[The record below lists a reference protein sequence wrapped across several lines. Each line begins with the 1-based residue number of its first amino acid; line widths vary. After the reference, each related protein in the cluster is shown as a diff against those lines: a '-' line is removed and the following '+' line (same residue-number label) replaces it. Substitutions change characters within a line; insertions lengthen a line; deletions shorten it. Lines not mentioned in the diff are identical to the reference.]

1 LEVTGRSSSRVARI
15 RDVPL
20 SKIAWLT
27 TVGVCLVT
35 ALLLFVAGYDGYAG
49 VALAVGASAGI
60 NLR

>member
-1 LEVTGRSSSRVARI
+1 MEVTGRSSSRVARI

-27 TVGVCLVT
+27 TALVCLVV
-35 ALLLFVAGYDGYAG
+35 AVLVFVAGYDGYAG
-49 VALAVGASAGI
+49 VALAVGASAAI

>member
-1 LEVTGRSSSRVARI
+1 
-15 RDVPL
+15 VPL

-49 VALAVGASAGI
+49 VALAVGASAAI

>member
-1 LEVTGRSSSRVARI
+1 MGVRGRSSSGLARI

-35 ALLLFVAGYDGYAG
+35 AVLMFVAGYNGYAG
-49 VALAVGASAGI
+49 VALAVGAAAAI